1 MKFMKRVFALLF
13 ALMMTLSLAAC
24 GGTDT
29 SDPNAGLYVCTA
41 VSMAGMDMAADS
53 LFDDEVT
60 MELKGNGKG
69 TMNLEGEAGN
79 FTYVIDG
86 TTFSFD
92 ITSEGETITSTGTLE
107 NGVITVD
114 LLGSGMVCTFE
125 KQDAAE

>member
-1 MKFMKRVFALLF
+1 MKRVFALLF

-114 LLGSGMVCTFE
+114 LLGSG
-125 KQDAAE
+125 